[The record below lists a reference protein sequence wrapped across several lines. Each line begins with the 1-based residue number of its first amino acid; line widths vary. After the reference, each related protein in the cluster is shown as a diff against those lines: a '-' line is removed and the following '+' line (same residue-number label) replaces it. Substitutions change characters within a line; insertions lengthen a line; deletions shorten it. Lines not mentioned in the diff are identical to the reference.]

1 MSLLYLDASAITK
14 LVIEEAET
22 ASLQAFISGE
32 ILATARVAV
41 IEVGK
46 AVARANPE
54 ADARP
59 ILARFAMVELDAELA
74 STAAGTGG
82 ASLRALDALHVA
94 SALRLGPDLEAFVTY
109 DARQATPHGWRV
121 STSRA
126 LAWTR
131 FPGQSPSP
139 RLRRLDLT
147 SELAPGPG
155 R

>member
-1 MSLLYLDASAITK
+1 VSLLYLDASAITK

-22 ASLQAFISGE
+22 ASLQAFVSGE

-74 STAAGTGG
+74 STATGMGG

-109 DARQATPHGWRV
+109 DARQADAARLAGLRIASPGVTSLPRPGSVHATPAAR
-121 STSRA
+121 
-126 LAWTR
+126 
-131 FPGQSPSP
+131 P
-139 RLRRLDLT
+139 D
-147 SELAPGPG
+147 E
-155 R
+155 